1 MVADPTL
8 SSVRSRAF
16 GPDADN
22 GTICN
27 EEATLPR
34 RATIYVAMKIIIGH
48 YTYWI

>member
-1 MVADPTL
+1 MVAGPTL
-8 SSVRSRAF
+8 CFVRSRDF
-16 GPDADN
+16 GPNTDN

-34 RATIYVAMKIIIGH
+34 RASIYVAVKIIMGH